1 MESKS
6 AISIIG
12 CGWLGLA
19 VAQDLIAHG
28 VWVKGSTTR
37 QEKMSRLQEAGV
49 QAFLFDTASPR
60 DWETSPLW
68 QAQQLLITIP
78 PSTKDPLA
86 QERYPQLIAEVAK
99 QAQQAGVQHIIYT
112 STTGVYPNTN
122 DWVSEATPPAPQ
134 RASAQAAWAAEE
146 ALGKLEGVKV
156 SVLRLAGLTG
166 PDRPAGRFLAGKK
179 GLSGAEVPVNLVHLA
194 DVIGVIRKLVDE
206 PGQWGVTLNVCA
218 SGHPTRS
225 EFYPE
230 RARLLGLE
238 PPTFDEE
245 QMRPPF
251 KKVSN
256 KKLTHFF
263 GYSLQYPDPKAFPVG

>member
-28 VWVKGSTTR
+28 VSVKGSTTR
-37 QEKMSRLQEAGV
+37 KEKMSQLQAAGV
-49 QAFLFDTASPR
+49 DAFLFNA
-60 DWETSPLW
+60 TSSTGLKPSLLLE
-68 QAQQLLITIP
+68 AQQLLITIP
-78 PSTKDPLA
+78 PSINDPILREA
-86 QERYPQLIAEVAK
+86 YPQTVAQLAEQAK
-99 QAQQAGVQHIIYT
+99 QAGVQHIIYT

-122 DWVSEATPPAPQ
+122 DWVSETTPPAPQ
-134 RASAQAAWAAEE
+134 RASAQAAWAAEQ
-146 ALGKLEGVKV
+146 ALGAIDGIRV

-179 GLSGAEVPVNLVHLA
+179 GLPGAEVPVNLVHLA
-194 DVIGVIRKLVDE
+194 DVIGVIRKLVEE